1 MSVPHDLLAD
11 FEARGLVHQSTDA
24 AALREWLATPGRRV
38 YAGFDPTADSLHVG
52 HLVALVLLR
61 RVAAAGHE
69 PVAVIGGATGMI
81 GDPSG
86 RSEERNLLSP
96 EELAANIAGVDRQI
110 RAILAV
116 PHTAPEH
123 SAPARAADKASPR
136 PVPPE
141 PDPAPRSHVVNNA
154 DWMRDVGYL
163 AFLRDVGKHVPLS
176 QMLAKDS
183 VKSRLDR
190 DGGLSYTEFSYMLL
204 QAWDFVHLCDTL
216 DCRVQIGGSDQ
227 WGNITAG
234 IELGRRLRS
243 RDLHGITCPL
253 LTKAD
258 GTKMGKT
265 AAGAV
270 WLDPRRTSPYRFYQY
285 WINLDDDDAG
295 RCLLRLTELSLD
307 EINAFD
313 ESRATSPAARETQ
326 KRLAAELTRLVHGA
340 DGLAAARQATEIF
353 FGAEIVS
360 LDDAALAEI
369 FADVPSGEFPRA
381 SLDGDGL
388 PLVDALEATG
398 LAKSKGAARRT
409 IEQGGGYVNNRRVTD
424 IGYRL
429 TPRDLAGAATL
440 VLRSGKKSYAVARFV

>member
-1 MSVPHDLLAD
+1 MQTDLLSD
-11 FEARGLVHQSTDA
+11 FEARGLVHQSTDP
-24 AALREWLATPGRRV
+24 AALREWLATPGRRI

-69 PVAVIGGATGMI
+69 PVALVGGATGMI

-96 EELAANIAGVDRQI
+96 EELAANIAAVGRQI
-110 RAILAV
+110 RDVLA
-116 PHTAPEH
+116 
-123 SAPARAADKASPR
+123 APAADGR
-136 PVPPE
+136 PAGSV
-141 PDPAPRSHVVNNA
+141 HVVDNA
-154 DWMRDVGYL
+154 DWMRGVGYL

-176 QMLAKDS
+176 QMLGKDS

-204 QAWDFVHLCDTL
+204 QAWDFVHLSDAL

-253 LTKAD
+253 LTKSD

-285 WINLDDDDAG
+285 WINLDDEDAG
-295 RCLLRLTELSLD
+295 RCLLRLTELPLD
-307 EINAFD
+307 EIGSLAA
-313 ESRATSPAARETQ
+313 SRATNPAARDTQ
-326 KRLAAELTRLVHGA
+326 KRLAAELTRLVHGDA
-340 DGLAAARQATEIF
+340 GLAAARQATDIF
-353 FGAEIVS
+353 FGAEIAS

-369 FADVPSGEFPRA
+369 FADVPSREFPRTA
-381 SLDGDGL
+381 LDADGL
-388 PLVDALEATG
+388 PLVEAFEATG
-398 LAKSKGAARRT
+398 LAQSRGAARRT
-409 IEQGGGYVNNRRVTD
+409 IEQGGAYVNNRRVAD
-424 IGYRL
+424 VAYKL
-429 TPRDLAGAATL
+429 TPRDLAGTATL
-440 VLRSGKKSYAVARFV
+440 VLRSGRKSYALARFT